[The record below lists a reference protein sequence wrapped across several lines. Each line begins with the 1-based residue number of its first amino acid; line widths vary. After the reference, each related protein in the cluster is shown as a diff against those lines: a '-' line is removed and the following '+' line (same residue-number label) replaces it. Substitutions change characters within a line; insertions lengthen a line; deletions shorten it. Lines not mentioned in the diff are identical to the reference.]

1 MRPRVFVTQPI
12 AASALA
18 RLEAVADVAINN
30 DPLHI
35 CTRDELIAA
44 VRDADA
50 LYCMLHDRV
59 DAGVIDA
66 APCLK
71 VIGSTT
77 VTPADIDLAA
87 ASRRRI
93 PVTAVPSSYLD
104 DATADLAWALLFAV
118 GRRLAESDRLVRAG
132 IIPGSQSCYLESLGI
147 SGRTLGI
154 VGMGGVGK
162 AAARRARGFPLRRIY
177 HDPRR
182 LSADEERELDFTW
195 VELDELLR
203 ESDYVSLH
211 VNLRPETRHLIGERE
226 LGLMKPTAYLIN
238 TARGPIVDEAALVRA
253 LGSGGIAGAGLD
265 VFEHEPGIPAE
276 LRGLP
281 NTVLAAHIGS
291 AVRELR
297 EKMAN
302 TCVDTIL
309 EALAGRRPAHVKN
322 PEIYAAA

>member
-66 APCLK
+66 APRLK

-154 VGMGGVGK
+154 VGMGGVG
-162 AAARRARGFPLRRIY
+162 
-177 HDPRR
+177 
-182 LSADEERELDFTW
+182 
-195 VELDELLR
+195 
-203 ESDYVSLH
+203 
-211 VNLRPETRHLIGERE
+211 
-226 LGLMKPTAYLIN
+226 
-238 TARGPIVDEAALVRA
+238 
-253 LGSGGIAGAGLD
+253 
-265 VFEHEPGIPAE
+265 
-276 LRGLP
+276 
-281 NTVLAAHIGS
+281 
-291 AVRELR
+291 
-297 EKMAN
+297 
-302 TCVDTIL
+302 
-309 EALAGRRPAHVKN
+309 
-322 PEIYAAA
+322 